1 MRIERQIKE
10 ALLEGRFAPGD
21 FLGSENDLATQFG
34 VSRLPVREAL
44 SRLQALGVVDI
55 KTGAGGGAR
64 IAQPNAAPPA
74 EALAIQLKLM
84 GSEAKEMFDAMEI
97 IETSAIGI
105 AAHAATEE
113 DFVRMEES
121 IGRMKELIDHPY
133 EFTMASLDCHQV
145 AVDAAQNH
153 FLSSIMRAIVVTL
166 YRSIRVY
173 TTPAVARRV
182 IQHHQALMEALHS
195 HDETAAV
202 RTVREHQK
210 NIRTRYFAK

>member
-10 ALLEGRFAPGD
+10 ALLEGQLAPGD

-34 VSRLPVREAL
+34 VSRLPVREAM

-64 IAQPNAAPPA
+64 IAQPNAAPSA

-84 GSEAKEMFDAMEI
+84 GSNAEEMFDAAEI

-105 AAHAATEE
+105 AAVVAVEE
-113 DFVRMEES
+113 DFARMEES
-121 IGRMKELIDHPY
+121 IERLKKLINHPH
-133 EFTMASLDCHQV
+133 EFTLMSLDCHQV
-145 AVDAAQNH
+145 AVDAAHNH
-153 FLSSIMRAIVVTL
+153 FLSSIMRAIVVIL
-166 YRSIRVY
+166 YRSIRGH

-195 HDETAAV
+195 RNKKLAIEIA
-202 RTVREHQK
+202 REHQQ
-210 NIRTRYFAK
+210 NIRARYFKK